1 MGTAGIAVT
10 LYAVGVATTAGTSV
24 EVGNVGVA
32 GITGIAVALDG
43 VEVAETDRVGVSDT
57 TGVFGVVS
65 AQAKSTVIINTVS
78 RKMERHRT
86 ARLFS

>member
-65 AQAKSTVIINTVS
+65 AQAEHCDHQH
-78 RKMERHRT
+78 RKQENGAHRT